1 LFTVKNEFD
10 FKLTLFND
18 NFKNP
23 WRLISMNFLIKDA
36 QDPSDHSLMLI
47 NVYVSSKNC
56 DLILLTKFE
65 FKFFSDFFA
74 QSIQLEILFQQ
85 MSNLNRINGGKFYK
99 ICEYVNWKSLT
110 VKYWLEYSKNQYGI
124 Y

>member
-1 LFTVKNEFD
+1 M
-10 FKLTLFND
+10 LTTG
-18 NFKNP
+18 
-23 WRLISMNFLIKDA
+23 
-36 QDPSDHSLMLI
+36 HSLMLI